1 MMLQM
6 KKFKE
11 ANRKIEEAKIEAK
24 DNIQRNSTRDQVN
37 EAKTNGINKIEN
49 ITPATTVKSEAR
61 QAVQNKANE
70 QINHIQNTPDA
81 TNEKKQEAINR
92 VSAEL
97 ARVQAQINAEHTT
110 QGVKTIK
117 DDAITSLSRINAQVV
132 EKESARNA
140 IEQKATQQTQ
150 FINNN
155 DNATDEEKG
164 RQQFS
169 YRYKTKSLDNI
180 NSLSSNNDVENAK
193 VAGIN
198 EIANVLP
205 ATAVKSKAKKILIKN
220 SRNRLIKFKRIKLLQ
235 LRKRSGYSIGK
246 SKIK

>member
-1 MMLQM
+1 M
-6 KKFKE
+6 
-11 ANRKIEEAKIEAK
+11 
-24 DNIQRNSTRDQVN
+24 
-37 EAKTNGINKIEN
+37 
-49 ITPATTVKSEAR
+49 KSEAR

-81 TNEKKQEAINR
+81 TNEEKQEAINR

-164 RQQFS
+164 S
-169 YRYKTKSLDNI
+169 PTI
-180 NSLSSNNDVENAK
+180 
-193 VAGIN
+193 
-198 EIANVLP
+198 
-205 ATAVKSKAKKILIKN
+205 
-220 SRNRLIKFKRIKLLQ
+220 
-235 LRKRSGYSIGK
+235 
-246 SKIK
+246 